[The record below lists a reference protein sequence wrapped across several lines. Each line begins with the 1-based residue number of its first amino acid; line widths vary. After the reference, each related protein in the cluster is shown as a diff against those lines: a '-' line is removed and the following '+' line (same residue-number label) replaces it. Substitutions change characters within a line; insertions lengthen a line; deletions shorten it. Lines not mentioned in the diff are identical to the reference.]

1 MPVLFIYSFKTAIF
15 NKLLK
20 VAIAMS
26 NYMNEVYNSVFWRE
40 ISFSML
46 KRKPRASSRL
56 YI

>member
-1 MPVLFIYSFKTAIF
+1 MPVLFIYSFKTTIL

-26 NYMNEVYNSVFWRE
+26 NYMNEVYNSVFWQE